1 MTLKFNVS
9 FFNLNIKRKM
19 GGIIIC
25 VFDATLRNLRYFLIL
40 SFFCFVSVQQQQQKN
55 IKIKIIN

>member
-19 GGIIIC
+19 GGIIILC
-25 VFDATLRNLRYFLIL
+25 VFRSQNIKKTLSILRFFL
-40 SFFCFVSVQQQQQKN
+40 FSVQQQEK
-55 IKIKIIN
+55 KIKIIN